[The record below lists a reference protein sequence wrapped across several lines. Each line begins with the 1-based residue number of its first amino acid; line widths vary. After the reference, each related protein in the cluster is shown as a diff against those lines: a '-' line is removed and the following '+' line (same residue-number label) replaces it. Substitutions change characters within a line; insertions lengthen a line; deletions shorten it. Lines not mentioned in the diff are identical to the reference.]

1 MTVEALSFHMIASR
15 CGQCLRVTLSDMQR
29 KNIGS
34 FISFPTVLTL
44 VRTIVGVGGKMAL
57 PVVLLLLST
66 YFTYED
72 DVNKGTAEVL
82 HQFLYI
88 RARR

>member
-1 MTVEALSFHMIASR
+1 MTVEALSFHS
-15 CGQCLRVTLSDMQR
+15 GQCLRVTLSDMQR